1 MNRKLVIYLLL
12 LALFFA
18 FAWGVIYFGQDLQN
32 SDVIRAASKSTDMD
46 TVSTFIHNL
55 KHPVSTLLLQIIIII
70 ATARFFG
77 LVVKKMGQPAVIGE
91 IIAGIAL
98 GPSFLGWVFPSV
110 SEFLFA
116 KNSLGSLFALSQIG
130 LIFFMFLIGLELDIK
145 TLKEKTPAAVAVS
158 HASII
163 FPYALGLGLAYFI
176 YQDFAPKGV
185 SFMSFALFLGI
196 SMSITAFPVLA
207 RILKEKG
214 LTKTEMGIMALA
226 VAAADDVT
234 AWCILAT
241 VIAIV
246 KAGDL
251 SIALWTIGL
260 STIYVFFMINVAK
273 RLVLAIEQKY
283 LEAKISAKTAV
294 MSVFLFIIISS
305 AITEIIGIHALFGA
319 FMSGVV
325 MSMAS
330 KLKQLMFEK
339 VEDIAIL
346 LFLPL
351 FFAFTGLRTQIG
363 SLDTIALWMVCFV
376 VMFLAVVGKFGGSFL
391 AAKASGMNIKDS
403 SAIGILMNTR
413 GLMELVVL
421 NIGYDLGILS
431 QELFAIFVIMALAT
445 TMMTAP
451 LLSAIKISQ

>member
-1 MNRKLVIYLLL
+1 MNRKLALYLGL
-12 LALFFA
+12 LALFFI
-18 FAWGVIYFGQDLQN
+18 FAWGVIYFGQNLQDGN
-32 SDVIRAASKSTDMD
+32 ILQT
-46 TVSTFIHNL
+46 TVETSNTNILSSFIHNS
-55 KHPVSTLLLQIIIII
+55 KHPVSILLLQIIAII
-70 ATARFFG
+70 AVAKLFG
-77 LVVKKMGQPAVIGE
+77 IAVKKMGQPAVIGE

-98 GPSFLGWVFPSV
+98 GPSLLGWLSPVV

-116 KNSLGSLFALSQIG
+116 KSSLGSLFALSQIG

-176 YQDFAPKGV
+176 YQDFAPRGV
-185 SFMSFALFLGI
+185 AFVSFALFMGI
-196 SMSITAFPVLA
+196 AMSITAFPVLA

-214 LTKTEMGIMALA
+214 LTKTEMGTMALA

-234 AWCILAT
+234 AWCILAA

-246 KAGDL
+246 KAGDA
-251 SIALWTIGL
+251 SIALWTIIL
-260 STIYVFFMINVAK
+260 SAMYVYSMIKIAK
-273 RLVLAIEQKY
+273 PFILRIEQKY
-283 LEAKISAKTAV
+283 AESKISDKTAV
-294 MSVFLFIIISS
+294 IAAFLFIIVSS
-305 AITEIIGIHALFGA
+305 ATTEIIGIHALFGA

-325 MSMAS
+325 MSMTN
-330 KLKQLMFEK
+330 KLKQLMFDK
-339 VEDIAIL
+339 VEDVAVL

-363 SLDTIALWMVCFV
+363 AIDSAALWGVCLIV
-376 VMFLAVVGKFGGSFL
+376 ILLAIIGKFGGSFV
-391 AAKASGMNIKDS
+391 AAKASGMSTKDS

-431 QELFAIFVIMALAT
+431 PELFAIFVIMALAT

-451 LLSAIKISQ
+451 LLSAIKVTR

>member
-1 MNRKLVIYLLL
+1 MTRKLALYLGLL
-12 LALFFA
+12 VLFFL
-18 FAWGVIYFGQDLQN
+18 FACMIIHFGQHLQ
-32 SDVIRAASKSTDMD
+32 SKNIIQITNKPIDID
-46 TVSTFIHNL
+46 TISAFIHNS
-55 KHPVSTLLLQIIIII
+55 KHPVSILLLQIITIISVAKLFGI
-70 ATARFFG
+70 A
-77 LVVKKMGQPAVIGE
+77 VKKMGQPAVVGE

-98 GPSFLGWVFPSV
+98 GPSLLGWISPLA
-110 SEFLFA
+110 SEFLFT
-116 KNSLGSLFALSQIG
+116 KSSLGSLFALSQIG

-158 HASII
+158 HASIM

-176 YQDFAPKGV
+176 YQDFAPKGI
-185 SFMSFALFLGI
+185 SFISFALFIGI
-196 SMSITAFPVLA
+196 AMSITAFPVLA
-207 RILKEKG
+207 RILKERG
-214 LTKTEMGIMALA
+214 LTKTEMGTMALA

-234 AWCILAT
+234 AWCILAA

-246 KAGDL
+246 KAGDA
-251 SIALWTIGL
+251 SIALWTIAL
-260 STIYVFFMINVAK
+260 SAIYVFSMIKIAKPFM
-273 RLVLAIEQKY
+273 LTIEQKY
-283 LEAKISAKTAV
+283 IDDKISNKTAV
-294 MSVFLFIIISS
+294 TTAFLFIIISS
-305 AITEIIGIHALFGA
+305 VTTEVIGIHALFGA

-325 MSMAS
+325 MSMTT

-339 VEDIAIL
+339 VEDVAVL

-363 SLDTIALWMVCFV
+363 SIDTAALWVVCFAV
-376 VMFLAVVGKFGGSFL
+376 ILLAIIGKFGGSFI
-391 AAKASGMNIKDS
+391 AAKASGMSTKDS

-431 QELFAIFVIMALAT
+431 PELFAIFVIMALAT

-451 LLSAIKISQ
+451 LLSAIKTTR

>member
-1 MNRKLVIYLLL
+1 MNRKLTLYLGL
-12 LALFFA
+12 LALFVVFA
-18 FAWGVIYFGQDLQN
+18 LGVIYFGQNLQDGN
-32 SDVIRAASKSTDMD
+32 TLQTTVKTSDTNI
-46 TVSTFIHNL
+46 VSSFIHNS
-55 KHPVSTLLLQIIIII
+55 KHPVSILLLQIVVII
-70 ATARFFG
+70 AVAKLFG
-77 LVVKKMGQPAVIGE
+77 IIVKKMGQPAVVGE

-98 GPSFLGWVFPSV
+98 GPSLLGWLSPVV

-116 KNSLGSLFALSQIG
+116 KSSLGSLFALSQIG

-185 SFMSFALFLGI
+185 AFVSFALFMGI

-207 RILKEKG
+207 RILKEKE
-214 LTKTEMGIMALA
+214 LTKTEMGTMALA

-234 AWCILAT
+234 AWCILAA

-246 KAGDL
+246 KAGDA
-251 SIALWTIGL
+251 SIALWTIIL
-260 STIYVFFMINVAK
+260 SAAYIYSMIKIAK
-273 RLVLAIEQKY
+273 PLILRIEQKY
-283 LEAKISAKTAV
+283 AESKISDKAMVIAA
-294 MSVFLFIIISS
+294 FLFVIISS
-305 AITEIIGIHALFGA
+305 ATTEIIGIHALFGA

-325 MSMAS
+325 MSMTN

-339 VEDIAIL
+339 VEDVAVL

-363 SLDTIALWMVCFV
+363 ALDSPALWGVCIAV
-376 VMFLAVVGKFGGSFL
+376 VVLAVIGKFGGSFV
-391 AAKASGMNIKDS
+391 AAKASGMSTKDS

-431 QELFAIFVIMALAT
+431 LELFAIFVIMALAT

-451 LLSAIKISQ
+451 LLSAIKVMR